1 LPDGL
6 DNYRN
11 CQFLLARG
19 TRNPSLLH
27 AATEEAGRMETI
39 AAEVI
44 AWAMALAAVAAA
56 MVAAP
61 AGQATRRISILGR
74 TT

>member
-1 LPDGL
+1 MVSIITETVSLCWRG
-6 DNYRN
+6 
-11 CQFLLARG
+11 G

>member
-1 LPDGL
+1 
-6 DNYRN
+6 
-11 CQFLLARG
+11 
-19 TRNPSLLH
+19 
-27 AATEEAGRMETI
+27 METI